1 MFTHDSFSPQ
11 NNRLPKQGTQ
21 SAQCRKSESA
31 YADNRQNTV
40 AQLRLKELA
49 NQHVNGLPVS
59 QLQGIADAYAD
70 RHSPVLQRKTNS
82 TGLPDQLKTGVESL
96 SGFSMDDVKV
106 HYNSSRPSA
115 LQAHAYAQG
124 TEIHLAP
131 GQEKHLPHETW
142 HVVQQKQ
149 GRVQPTLQLKGN
161 IAVNDDTGLEREADV
176 MGNKALH
183 SYQSEQSGT
192 LKQQSSIESST
203 VQRVIHANPHVRI
216 YGRLTLSQEAQD
228 RLDDVAAILDNMLH
242 NDGTIDIDQLVLS
255 VEREGGFDYTGAPST
270 IQGDNP
276 AQTSVIPAVGVGHPG
291 IRVTIQRPFAEK
303 ATVGEMLGLL
313 AHEIGVHT
321 LPSGFRGINDFNVNN
336 WNPVIT
342 DRKRDKGNTLS
353 GGYEFN
359 NWTPQVGGVTPQ
371 RDGNRQHDHLQ
382 VIDVLHNPP
391 PNGFAPAT
399 RGEYYLDTV
408 LKIGD
413 EIWADNTKSR
423 KERETRVEELIH
435 LYLVDIGRIVASDD
449 GRLEPREHFIAISDV
464 YGETFTNV
472 ILPQRT
478 NHPWIPTSRPKENWF
493 TLSLSL
499 AWFIK
504 KVQDEKEKNG

>member
-1 MFTHDSFSPQ
+1 MQTVNTIRMYAHFSEYSYRSTAVSQ
-11 NNRLPKQGTQ
+11 LNSIEKFRDKSVENQQ
-21 SAQCRKSESA
+21 KSEIQLLAEKSA
-31 YADNRQNTV
+31 HSQHV
-40 AQLRLKELA
+40 AQLQGMA
-49 NQHVNGLPVS
+49 NNYS
-59 QLQGIADAYAD
+59 
-70 RHSPVLQRKTNS
+70 SPTPSGTMNR
-82 TGLPDQLKTGVESL
+82 TGLPDTLKTGVEQL
-96 SGFSMDDVKV
+96 SGHSMDDVKV
-106 HYNSSRPSA
+106 YYNSSKPA
-115 LQAHAYAQG
+115 QLQAHAYAQG
-124 TEIHLAP
+124 SEIHLAP

-149 GRVQPTLQLKGN
+149 GRVKPTLQLKGN
-161 IAVNDDTGLEREADV
+161 VTVNDDAGLEREADV
-176 MGNKALH
+176 MGNKALQSRH
-183 SYQSEQSGT
+183 NEQSEGT
-192 LKQQSSIESST
+192 LMQQSSVESST
-203 VQRVIHANPHVRI
+203 VQRVIHANPHVQMF
-216 YGRLTLSQEAQD
+216 GKLTLSQEAQD

-255 VEREGGFDYTGAPST
+255 VEREGGIDYTGVHST

-276 AQTSVIPAVGVGHPG
+276 AETSVIPAVGVGHPG

-321 LPSGFRGINDFNVNN
+321 IPSSFRGINDFNVNN

-342 DRKRDKGNTLS
+342 DRKRDKDNTPS
-353 GGYEFN
+353 GGYEFD
-359 NWTPQVGGVTPQ
+359 NWTPPVLGVTPQ

-382 VIDVLHNPP
+382 VIDVLQNPP
-391 PNGFAPAT
+391 LNGFAPAT
-399 RGEYYLDTV
+399 RAEIYLDTV

-413 EIWADNTKSR
+413 EIWADNTKSQ

-449 GRLEPREHFIAISDV
+449 GRLQAREHFIALSDV

-472 ILPQRT
+472 VLPQRT
-478 NHPWIPTSRPKENWF
+478 NHPWIPTSRPKENWL
-493 TLSLSL
+493 TLSISL

-504 KVQDEKEKNG
+504 KVQKEKEKNG